1 MRVFRTDLGFYNSL
15 QEARAAIRRAADS
28 DLIRA
33 IARREVLR
41 PPPTN
46 HRQMARR
53 QVSGSRLPY
62 CTRIMEPNSESERYY
77 SRKTVW

>member
-1 MRVFRTDLGFYNSL
+1 MRVFGTDLGFYSSL
-15 QEARAAIRRAADS
+15 QEARAAIRRA
-28 DLIRA
+28 

-41 PPPTN
+41 PPTN